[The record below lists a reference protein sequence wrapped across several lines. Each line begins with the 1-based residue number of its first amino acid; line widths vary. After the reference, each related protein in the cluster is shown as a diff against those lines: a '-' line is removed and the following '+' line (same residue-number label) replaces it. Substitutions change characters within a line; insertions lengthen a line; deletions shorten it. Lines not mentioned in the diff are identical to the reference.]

1 MIVKDEINSIAIF
14 RALQLGD
21 MLCAVPA
28 FRALRNSFPHAKIT
42 ILGMPWMK
50 GFVERFSNYLD
61 EFIWFP
67 GYPGL
72 PEQPLDRSATASFI
86 RDVINRKFD
95 LAIQMQGNGSVIN
108 PLVELFGA
116 KHVAGFCTK
125 GHYCPPSPFFI
136 NYPEGISEIHRHLKL
151 MQVMGVEGDGDYLE
165 FPITSEDVQQFENC
179 FFNIEEGK
187 YICIHAGSR
196 GSWRQ
201 WPTAYF
207 AKVADQCFDKGYTIV
222 LTGTADEL
230 PIVQQVASHM
240 INEPIIAAGKTSLG
254 AMAVL
259 LQRSAGLISNCTGVS
274 HIASAL
280 KVKSVVISMDGEPER
295 WAPLNTHLHTT
306 IDWTRNENFDAV
318 RAAVEER
325 FVAIE

>member
-1 MIVKDEINSIAIF
+1 MIEKEEIHSIAIF

-21 MLCAVPA
+21 MLCSVPA
-28 FRALRNSFPHAKIT
+28 FRSLRKAFPHAKIS

-50 GFVERFSNYLD
+50 SFATRFNHYID

-72 PEQPLDRSATASFI
+72 PEQPLDPPATASFI
-86 RDVINRKFD
+86 ASVIERKFD

-108 PLVELFGA
+108 PLIELFGA
-116 KHVAGFCTK
+116 KHIAGFCTK

-136 NYPEGISEIHRHLKL
+136 NYPEGIAEIHRHLKL
-151 MQVMGVEGDGDYLE
+151 MEVIGAEKDGDYLE
-165 FPITSEDVQQFENC
+165 FPISEEDFQQFENC
-179 FFNIEEGK
+179 FFDVEEGK

-196 GSWRQ
+196 GAWRQ
-201 WPTAYF
+201 WPTEYF
-207 AKVADQCFDKGYTIV
+207 AKVADQCFDKGYAIV

-230 PIVQQVASHM
+230 PIVEQVASHM

-259 LQRSAGLISNCTGVS
+259 LQRSAGLVSNCTGVS

-280 KVKSVVISMDGEPER
+280 EIKSVIISMDGEPER
-295 WAPLNTHLHTT
+295 WSPLNTCLHTT
-306 IDWTRNENFDAV
+306 IDWTKNENFEAV
-318 RAAVEER
+318 NAAVEAR
-325 FVAIE
+325 FATIL